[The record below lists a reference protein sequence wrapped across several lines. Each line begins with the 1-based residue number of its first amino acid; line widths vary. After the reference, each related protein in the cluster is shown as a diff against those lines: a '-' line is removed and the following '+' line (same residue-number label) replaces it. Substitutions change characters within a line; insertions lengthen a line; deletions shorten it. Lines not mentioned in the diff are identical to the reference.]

1 MTVSET
7 FTARRW
13 TLAKRPEGI
22 PTADCFALAENDI
35 GPVQDGWA
43 IAEMSHISI
52 DPGMRSRLSGDSYAA
67 VMEIGETIE
76 SAGIGHI
83 VATGSDKLAVG
94 DLVMT
99 GSGWTSH
106 AHLPAKAFV
115 KLDPSLFQAPLTQT
129 AAIGI
134 LGIPGMTAYFGLLD
148 LGAPEKGGAMKEGET
163 VLVSS
168 AAGTV
173 GAATGQIAKIKGLRA
188 VGIAGSKEK
197 CDWLLSIGFDAAI
210 NYKDAAPLKDQ
221 INAACP
227 HGVDI
232 YLDNV
237 GGEMLDTAISCMN
250 QNGRLIISGAVSE
263 YNRAEPVGIRNTLDF
278 ISKRLRMEGLVVFD
292 YARQFP
298 KAQMDM
304 AGWIMSGA
312 LTYREEII
320 DGLENAPTAF
330 AALFDGSP
338 VFGRRI
344 VKV

>member
-1 MTVSET
+1 MTQT
-7 FTARRW
+7 FQAQRW
-13 TLAKRPEGI
+13 TLAKRPDGI
-22 PTADCFALAENDI
+22 PSPDCFAMEAVPL
-35 GPVQDGWA
+35 GPVADGWA
-43 IAEMSHISI
+43 IAQVTHISI

-67 VMEIGETIE
+67 VMELGEVVE
-76 SAGIGHI
+76 SAGIGTI
-83 VATGSDKLAVG
+83 VASGSDKLAVG

-99 GSGWTSH
+99 GSGWASH
-106 AHLPAKAFV
+106 VHLPAKAFV
-115 KLDPSLFQAPLTQT
+115 KLDPNIFQGPLTQT

-148 LGAPEKGGAMKEGET
+148 LGNPKEGET

-173 GAATGQIAKIKGLRA
+173 GAATGQIAKLKGLRA
-188 VGIAGSKEK
+188 VGIAGSQEK
-197 CDWLLSIGFDAAI
+197 CDWLLKIGFDAAI
-210 NYKDAAPLKDQ
+210 NYKDDTPLKEQ
-221 INAACP
+221 IRATCP
-227 HGVDI
+227 DGVDI

-237 GGEMLDTAISCMN
+237 GGEMLDTAIACMN

-263 YNRAEPVGIRNTLDF
+263 YNRVQPVGIRNTLDF

-292 YARQFP
+292 YAREFP
-298 KAQMDM
+298 KAQMEM
-304 AGWIMSGA
+304 AGWIMAGD
-312 LTYREEII
+312 LTFREEII
-320 DGLENAPTAF
+320 DGLDNAPAAF

>member
-1 MTVSET
+1 MTDS
-7 FTARRW
+7 FSARRW
-13 TLAKRPEGI
+13 TLQQRPDGI
-22 PTADCFALAENDI
+22 PTPDCFMLEDVTL

-67 VMEIGETIE
+67 VMAIGDTVE
-76 SAGIGHI
+76 SAGIGTI
-83 VATGSDKLAVG
+83 VASASDKLAVG

-99 GSGWTSH
+99 GSGWVSH

-115 KLDPSLFQAPLTQT
+115 KLDPALFQGPLTQT

-148 LGAPEKGGAMKEGET
+148 LGAPDKGGDMKAGET

-173 GAATGQIAKIKGLRA
+173 GATTGQIAKLKGLRA

-197 CDWLLSIGFDAAI
+197 CDWLLEIGFDAAI
-210 NYKDAAPLKDQ
+210 NYKDAAPLKEQ
-221 INAACP
+221 IDAACP
-227 HGVDI
+227 DGVDI

-263 YNRAEPVGIRNTLDF
+263 YNRAQPVGIRNTLDF

-292 YARQFP
+292 YARAFP
-298 KAQMDM
+298 KAQMEM
-304 AGWIMSGA
+304 AGWIMAGD
-312 LTYREEII
+312 LVYREEII
-320 DGLENAPTAF
+320 DGLENAPAAF